1 MNDNIVNGAPKNW
14 LLQDKTIY
22 PKNIHEMEMTLNSWV
37 YCLDKH
43 Q

>member
-1 MNDNIVNGAPKNW
+1 MNDNIINRAPKNG
-14 LLQDKTIY
+14 LLQDKIIY